1 MMTRWGEIEETESDP
16 DPDVEDQN
24 DHHKINWSSFEIP
37 PLYQPATSH
46 KGSRKE

>member
-1 MMTRWGEIEETESDP
+1 MMTRWGELEETESDP
-16 DPDVEDQN
+16 DFEDQN
-24 DHHKINWSSFEIP
+24 DHQHKINWSSFEIP

>member
-1 MMTRWGEIEETESDP
+1 MMTRWGELEETESDT
-16 DPDVEDQN
+16 DVEDQN
-24 DHHKINWSSFEIP
+24 DHHKINWNSFEVP